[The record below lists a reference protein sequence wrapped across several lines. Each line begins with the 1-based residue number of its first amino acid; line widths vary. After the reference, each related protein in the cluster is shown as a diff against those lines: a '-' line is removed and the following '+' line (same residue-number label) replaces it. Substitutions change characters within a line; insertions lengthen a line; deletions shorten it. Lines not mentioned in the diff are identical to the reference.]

1 MAKKSA
7 SRRHSAARHPQG
19 ASKQPTLVRT
29 PEASASG
36 VSTAEAETQA
46 SVATMTEA
54 APTAA
59 ASSSSTAAT
68 PAAKPA
74 AKPQAQT
81 KAVATKPAPK
91 STATRADAS
100 RVARAQATKSAR
112 AAHLISASNY
122 GYVIHDL
129 WLTGILAAIMLI
141 GMIVLKLFVLR

>member
-19 ASKQPTLVRT
+19 TSKQPTLVRT

-36 VSTAEAETQA
+36 VATAEAETQA

-59 ASSSSTAAT
+59 ASSSSTAA
-68 PAAKPA
+68 KPA

-81 KAVATKPAPK
+81 KAVATRPAPK

-129 WLTGILAAIMLI
+129 RLTGILAAIMLI

>member
-29 PEASASG
+29 PEASVSG
-36 VSTAEAETQA
+36 VATAEAETQTA
-46 SVATMTEA
+46 VATMTET
-54 APTAA
+54 APT
-59 ASSSSTAAT
+59 
-68 PAAKPA
+68 AAKPA

-91 STATRADAS
+91 STAARADAS

-129 WLTGILAAIMLI
+129 RLTGILAAIMLI